1 MTREQLQKLK
11 GIIREK
17 DKTYK
22 ECADA
27 IGISPAA
34 FQAKINN
41 KSRFFIDELNTLGDF
56 LGMSAEDKGL
66 VFLS

>member
-1 MTREQLQKLK
+1 MTRDQLQKLK

-22 ECADA
+22 QCAAA
-27 IGISPAA
+27 IGISVTA
-34 FQAKINN
+34 FQSKINGN
-41 KSRFFIDELNTLGDF
+41 KRFYIDELNKLGDY
-56 LGMSAEDKGL
+56 LGMSAEDKGV